1 MLGLAFALTACGSL
15 PTETI
20 DGDNRQAF
28 IARLAAEPAVCRSYR
43 EVYVTGFRANV
54 RALAKDDP
62 DAAASAKATLD
73 ESRNLL
79 LRKGLSGSDCA
90 RPYCII
96 EPLQNGQLDSWCG
109 FRIDADEGEE
119 LYQWLSYP
127 EVREQLS
134 SHN

>member
-1 MLGLAFALTACGSL
+1 MSACGSL

-43 EVYVTGFRANV
+43 EVYVAGFRENV
-54 RALAKDDP
+54 SALADEDRV
-62 DAAASAKATLD
+62 AGATAKAKLD
-73 ESRNLL
+73 ESRSLL
-79 LRKGLSGSDCA
+79 HREGLSGSDCA

-127 EVREQLS
+127 EVRELLS
-134 SHN
+134 SQN